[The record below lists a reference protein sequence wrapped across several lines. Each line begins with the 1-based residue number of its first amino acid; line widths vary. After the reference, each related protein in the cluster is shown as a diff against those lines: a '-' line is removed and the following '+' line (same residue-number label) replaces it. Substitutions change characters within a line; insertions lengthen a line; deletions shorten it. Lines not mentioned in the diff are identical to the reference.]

1 MRIAILTTDNRE
13 PHRDYSRETPYFG
26 TAPEALMEG
35 FAMLPE
41 AEVHVLSCT
50 QSPMQSPEKLAEN
63 IWFHSLHV
71 PKIGWLRTGYQG
83 CVRAVRKKLKEIQPD
98 IVHGQGTERDCAIS
112 TVLSGYPN
120 VITIH
125 GNMAELAR
133 LFRARIASYGWLAG
147 KLEDFT
153 LPKTHGVFCNSSY
166 TESLVAKRA
175 KRTWRVANPIR
186 AAFFQE
192 SGRDGKNEKPIIL
205 NIGNIS
211 PRKRQL
217 ETLEMLQS
225 LHEEGCDFE
234 VRFLGASGEDA
245 YGRCFREK
253 IEEVAH
259 MGFARYMGSMST
271 EDLVA
276 TMNEADALC
285 HFPSEEAFGL
295 VVAEALAR
303 NLKFFGSALGG
314 VADIATG
321 VDGAELFDPGDW
333 NSMSSGISRWIT
345 GGFPHPIATRRL
357 MEERYHPKVI
367 AKKHLEIYQ
376 ELLKTFS

>member
-1 MRIAILTTDNRE
+1 MKIALLTTDNRE
-13 PHRDYSRETPYFG
+13 HNRKYGIKTPYFG
-26 TAPEALMEG
+26 TAPEALLEG

-41 AEVHVLSCT
+41 IKVHVISCT
-50 QSPMQSPEKLAEN
+50 QTPMPSPDKLAEN

-71 PKIGWLRTGYQG
+71 PKIGWLRTVYQG
-83 CVRAVRKKLKEIQPD
+83 CVRAVREKLKEIQPD

-112 TVLSGYPN
+112 AVLSGYPN

-153 LPKTHGVFCNSSY
+153 LPRTHGVFCNSSY

-186 AAFFQE
+186 TAFFKE
-192 SGRDGKNEKPIIL
+192 AGLVRKNEKSVIL

-234 VRFLGASGEDA
+234 VRFLGVSGEDA
-245 YGRCFREK
+245 YGRRFRQK
-253 IEEVAH
+253 IVEVAH
-259 MGFARYMGSMST
+259 MGFARYMGPMRT

-314 VADIATG
+314 IADIANG
-321 VDGAELFDPGDW
+321 VEGAELFDPSDW

-345 GGFPHPIATRRL
+345 GGFPHPHSARQ
-357 MEERYHPKVI
+357 MVEGRYHPKII
-367 AKKHLEIYQ
+367 AEHHLKIYS
-376 ELLKTFS
+376 EVLGK